1 MLKNYLKIALRNLK
15 KYKGYMFIN
24 IVGLAVGIAV
34 CLLIYLY
41 VSHELS
47 YDRYHEKSDRMYR
60 VTMKRAETHYAVT
73 PSMISPTLQQLY
85 PEVTSGVR
93 IFHAGSYRPL
103 TIRRNDRIF
112 KEQSFAYADSS
123 LFDIFSF
130 PLLSGNPET
139 ALTRPNTLVISRNM
153 ARKYFGDE
161 NPIGKRLQVNERE
174 FEVTGVLKKIP
185 ANSHFHFDFF
195 ASMITLSDWSVLR
208 DDVWRAAN
216 FYTYVVI
223 EEGVEVKNTQQK
235 VNEYLH
241 STLTDNDFVASLD
254 LQFEPLTDIHLYS
267 DVQFDIS
274 AQGDIRYVLA
284 AGAIAILILI
294 IACINYMNLATARSV
309 RRSREVGIR
318 KVLGSD
324 RRRLIG
330 QFYGEAAIMTLISLL
345 VSILLIEL
353 SLPWFN
359 QLTGQ
364 ALSVDYSSPRFWS
377 MLLGTGFLVTLTAGS
392 YPALMLSSFKPGA
405 VLRGAK
411 ITEGNSNLRKALVVF
426 QFAASVFL
434 IITTIVIYRQVD
446 FVQQKELG
454 YKQDNVLV
462 LTASGEVERRFDAF
476 KSELLEMPGTT
487 GAAMASETPTNIR
500 AGYGLDVEG
509 LDEGP
514 NFIVKGLRVNPDFT
528 ETLDIEVVAGQ
539 PFTKGD
545 FDRANTEGDDAQY
558 TFLANEATARY
569 YGIDPE
575 ELVGRRATTSG
586 RTGIIKGVVE
596 DFHFTSLHQPIS
608 PLILFPQDGFNRL
621 LISLN
626 TTDIQQAL
634 ANTRDLW
641 TRMFPQQPFDY
652 RFLDQEYEAL
662 YRQEVRAGNIF
673 VSFALL
679 AIFIACLGLVGLA
692 SYMLERR
699 TREIGVRKVL
709 GATTTH
715 ILTLFSRDFI
725 MLVMLGYLIALP
737 LSWYAINRWLQNFAY
752 RIETGLTIFLA
763 AGGLVVIL
771 TLATVSY
778 HALKAVRLDAVQSL
792 KRE

>member
-1 MLKNYLKIALRNLK
+1 MLYNYLKIAVRNLR
-15 KYKGYMFIN
+15 KYKGYMLIN

-34 CLLIYLY
+34 CLLIFQY

-47 YDRYHEKSDRMYR
+47 YDRYHEKSDRIYR
-60 VTMKRAETHYAVT
+60 ITMKRTDTNYGVT

-85 PEVTSGVR
+85 PEVKSGVR
-93 IFHAGSYRPL
+93 IYHSGSYRPL
-103 TIRRNDRIF
+103 TIRRGDRIF
-112 KEQSFAYADSS
+112 EERSFAYVDSS

-130 PLLSGNPET
+130 QLLAGNPET
-139 ALTRPNTLVISRNM
+139 ALTRPNTVVISRDI

-161 NPIGKRLQVNERE
+161 SPVGKSLQVNDRE
-174 FEVTGVLKKIP
+174 FEVTGVMDEIP
-185 ANSHFHFDFF
+185 ANSHFRFDFF
-195 ASMITLSDWSVLR
+195 ASMNTLSGWTVLQ

-216 FYTYVVI
+216 FYTYVL
-223 EEGVEVKNTQQK
+223 VEDGTGIRETEQK
-235 VNEYLH
+235 VNDYLH
-241 STLTDNDFVASLD
+241 STLTDNEFVATLQ
-254 LQFEPLTDIHLYS
+254 LQFEPLTDIHLFS
-267 DVQFDIS
+267 DVQRDIS
-274 AQGDIRYVLA
+274 AQGDIRYILA

-330 QFYGEAAIMTLISLL
+330 QFFGEAAVMTLISLM
-345 VSILLIEL
+345 VSVLLIEL
-353 SLPWFN
+353 ALPWFSR
-359 QLTGQ
+359 LTGQ
-364 ALSVDYSSPRFWS
+364 VLSVDYSSAQFWV
-377 MLLGTGFLVTLTAGS
+377 MLLGTGFLVTVTAGS
-392 YPALMLSSFKPGA
+392 YPALILSSFKPAA
-405 VLRGAK
+405 VLRGSK
-411 ITEGNSNLRKALVVF
+411 ITEGNSSLRKALVVF

-446 FVQQKELG
+446 FIQQKELG

-462 LTASGEVERRFDAF
+462 LTASGEVEQRFDAF
-476 KSELLEMPGTT
+476 RSELLELPGAAGT
-487 GAAMASETPTNIR
+487 AMASETPTNIR
-500 AGYGLDVEG
+500 AGYSLDVEG
-509 LDEGP
+509 LEEEP
-514 NFIVKGLRVNPDFT
+514 NFIVNGLRINPDFT
-528 ETLDIEVVAGQ
+528 ETLNIEVVAGQ
-539 PFTKGD
+539 SFTRGD
-545 FDRANTEGDDAQY
+545 YNRANTEEGDQQY

-569 YGIDPE
+569 YGLEPE

-586 RTGIIKGVVE
+586 RSGIIKGVVK

-608 PLILFPQDGFNRL
+608 PLIMFPQDGFNRL

-626 TTDIQQAL
+626 TTDIQRTL
-634 ANTRDLW
+634 ANTRELW
-641 TRMFPQQPFDY
+641 TQMFPQQPFDY

-662 YRQEVRAGNIF
+662 YQQEVRAGNIF
-673 VSFALL
+673 ISFAIL
-679 AIFIACLGLVGLA
+679 AIFIACMGLVGLS

-709 GATTTH
+709 GATATH
-715 ILTLFSRDFI
+715 ILTLFSRDFV

-737 LSWYAINRWLQNFAY
+737 LSWYAMNRWLQNFAY
-752 RIETGLTIFLA
+752 RIEPGLMIFLA
-763 AGGLVVIL
+763 AGGLVVAL

-778 HALKAVRLDAVQSL
+778 HALKAVRLDVVQSL